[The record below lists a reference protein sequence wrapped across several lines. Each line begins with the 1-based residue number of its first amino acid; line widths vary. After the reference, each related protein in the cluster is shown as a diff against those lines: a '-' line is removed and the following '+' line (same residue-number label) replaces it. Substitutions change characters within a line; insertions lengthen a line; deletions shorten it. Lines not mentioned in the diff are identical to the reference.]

1 MNAILLLVCFVVVVT
16 SKISTDPTVCWPISK
31 ASELPK
37 KCLSPNW
44 SLDEPCPKCW
54 ENDGTPMDMTPTL
67 KDKMKERLDEYIDL
81 MLSQRPS
88 TGGTVFSGVGG
99 RALILLKLFSATS
112 NSTYLEL
119 AKPYVKDMESKL
131 FAQEAKDMATGFVG
145 FMWSRV
151 GMWCVSALYAD
162 LTNDTE
168 TVKKRLKDINDL
180 FEKDKGKYDD
190 FDAGRAGLL
199 YAARFLQSNIEP
211 KGEAKVSDDLLRKV
225 AISIIQRG
233 HETGLQNGH
242 TYLQW
247 HGPNDSGL
255 WLGQSHG
262 TAGVIQQ
269 LVETV
274 PDLFRENATANK
286 LVRDTLDNVVSS
298 QFSSGNFPTEYY
310 NATQDVL
317 VQWDHGAP
325 GISAALLASWKVF
338 HDESYFHSATRALEC
353 TWKRGL
359 IFKGKPITNCKTS
372 PRLLRL
378 SIQFP
383 PSTHRIDELPRNL
396 RKHVDAAIRCSNYR
410 K

>member
-1 MNAILLLVCFVVVVT
+1 
-16 SKISTDPTVCWPISK
+16 
-31 ASELPK
+31 
-37 KCLSPNW
+37 
-44 SLDEPCPKCW
+44 
-54 ENDGTPMDMTPTL
+54 MDLTPTL

-81 MLSQRPS
+81 MLSQRPASKDDS

-131 FAQEAKDMATGFVG
+131 FAQEAKDMVTGFVG
-145 FMWSRV
+145 FMWSHV

-168 TVKKRLKDINDL
+168 TVEKRLKDINDL

-199 YAARFLQSNIEP
+199 FAARFLQANIEP
-211 KGEAKVSDDLLRKV
+211 KGSPKVSDDLLRKV
-225 AISIIQRG
+225 ALSIIQRG

-274 PDLFRENATANK
+274 SVLI
-286 LVRDTLDNVVSS
+286 TLD
-298 QFSSGNFPTEYY
+298 
-310 NATQDVL
+310 
-317 VQWDHGAP
+317 
-325 GISAALLASWKVF
+325 
-338 HDESYFHSATRALEC
+338 
-353 TWKRGL
+353 
-359 IFKGKPITNCKTS
+359 
-372 PRLLRL
+372 
-378 SIQFP
+378 
-383 PSTHRIDELPRNL
+383 
-396 RKHVDAAIRCSNYR
+396 HV
-410 K
+410 